1 MKWRRAY
8 SDSSVRLCKW
18 RRATAAQ
25 VSEHATL
32 INACLNP
39 CPVDESIT
47 IYECE
52 TGEIPNL
59 DAIPEVGSFAVRFVT
74 EIKKSDFKLSSKN
87 QAGVF
92 IGFATLKRHLRV
104 SAHGGRG
111 QIRGST

>member
-1 MKWRRAY
+1 MAQGYAQIAARG
-8 SDSSVRLCKW
+8 CMQ
-18 RRATAAQ
+18 TAAQ

-74 EIKKSDFKLSSKN
+74 DIKKSDFKLSSKN